1 MPLCYVVDQLL
12 DEHGLADSGAAEEA
26 DLAALQIG
34 FQQVDDLDSGIK
46 HLLGGGQVFE
56 LGGLAVDGQG
66 VVGLESAE
74 AVDRIACD
82 VHHSSADLCT
92 DGHLDGGARERDF
105 EAPAESVG
113 RVHGHAAHGVF
124 AYVLLDL
131 KHQLLAVGADDLE
144 GVVY

>member
-1 MPLCYVVDQLL
+1 MSLGYVVDQLL

-26 DLAALQIG
+26 DLAALEIG
-34 FQQVDDLDSGIK
+34 LEQVDDLDSGIK
-46 HLLGGGQVFE
+46 HLLGGGQVFK

-82 VHHSSADLCT
+82 VHHSAA
-92 DGHLDGGARERDF
+92 HLDADWHPDGGTRERDF
-105 EAPAESVG
+105 EAAAESVG
-113 RVHGHAAHGVF
+113 RIHGHAAHGVF
-124 AYVLLDL
+124 AYMLLDL
-131 KHQLLAVGADDLE
+131 KYQLLAVGADDLE